1 MLIGRRANPLTSH
14 QFLIGFRAHTGAKP
28 RRQWLQL
35 SKVGGRQGW
44 MGEVKMMEA
53 REERQRVSQGRSKKD
68 TITFKEF

>member
-1 MLIGRRANPLTSH
+1 
-14 QFLIGFRAHTGAKP
+14 
-28 RRQWLQL
+28 
-35 SKVGGRQGW
+35 